1 MESGQSTGL
10 SLRDLIALES
20 FKLRLKHQLEN
31 RIVHDDDLYD
41 YAYEDAA
48 RMLESRIS
56 D

>member
-31 RIVHDDDLYD
+31 RILYDDDLHD
-41 YAYEDAA
+41 YAYKDAD